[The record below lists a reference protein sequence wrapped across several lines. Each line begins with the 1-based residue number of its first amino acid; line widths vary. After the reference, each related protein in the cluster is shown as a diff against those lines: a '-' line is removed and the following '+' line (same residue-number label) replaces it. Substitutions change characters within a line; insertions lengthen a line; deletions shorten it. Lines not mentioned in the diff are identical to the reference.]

1 MVLKPRQSGIVA
13 VCNCGSKQFIPS
25 ESAIR
30 TGILYCPCGHLEKVD
45 MKVFNQIMARCFRSE
60 TKKRGGYVK
69 PPKERASQL
78 GSGADEAGRNDWFEE
93 LA

>member
-1 MVLKPRQSGIVA
+1 MFV
-13 VCNCGSKQFIPS
+13 PS
-25 ESAIR
+25 ESAVKNSV
-30 TGILYCPCGHLEKVD
+30 LFCPCGELEKIGKQVLN
-45 MKVFNQIMARCFRSE
+45 KVMARYFRAE

-78 GSGADEAGRNDWFEE
+78 GSGADKTGRKDWFEE

>member
-1 MVLKPRQSGIVA
+1 MELIPRDTGVY
-13 VCNCGSKQFIPS
+13 VRCDCGSRMFVPS
-25 ESAIR
+25 ESAVKNSV
-30 TGILYCPCGHLEKVD
+30 LFCPCGELEKIGL
-45 MKVFNQIMARCFRSE
+45 KTLNAIMARCFRSE

-78 GSGADEAGRNDWFEE
+78 GSGADKAGRNDWFEK